1 MGANLILE
9 IVKVARIKIQSQ
21 GEFSTDILE
30 DVIEDTIDGFRR
42 EGIITDDDSIE
53 NIKIE
58 VKARLEADLK

>member
-1 MGANLILE
+1 MGANIILE

-58 VKARLEADLK
+58 VKARLEADIE

>member
-1 MGANLILE
+1 MGANIILE

-58 VKARLEADLK
+58 VKARLEADLN